1 MPSIADIKTGM
12 RIVVLYRGING
23 SWIAEEIR
31 LFGRAPG
38 GSP

>member
-38 GSP
+38 RSP